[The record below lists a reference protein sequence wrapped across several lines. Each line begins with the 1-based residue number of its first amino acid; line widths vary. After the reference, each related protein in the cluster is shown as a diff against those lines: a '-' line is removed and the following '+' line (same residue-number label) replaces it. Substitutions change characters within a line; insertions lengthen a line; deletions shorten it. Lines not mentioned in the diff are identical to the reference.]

1 MKKNEIGLGDFITK
15 DLSDNSSRIT
25 KQIITEV
32 NKYAKMMDDSKLS
45 YKEEKEI
52 RELCDLNPK
61 MMDLICSAFYNNGYD
76 SF

>member
-15 DLSDNSSRIT
+15 DLSDNSSRIAN
-25 KQIITEV
+25 QIITEV

-52 RELCDLNPK
+52 RELCILNPK